1 MCIRDSSRTGSFGAD
16 ENRDGAITL
25 TELRRRL
32 LQSHGAA
39 TVRTYPE
46 DSDFALFSYDL
57 SAVSSRR
64 RETSIEGITFS
75 GDTLSADAPVIDFSF
90 NVVRTAQVA
99 YQLVYRRQGIWDFD
113 QSTLIYDNNGDFG
126 SYAIAGRALSP
137 GLKERSITL
146 NTADA
151 QSSGYVLLQI
161 LVIEKGLPSVV
172 WSKVLCVP
180 PTTSDPELRVHVQDT
195 FCPESGE
202 ELTFVVYHGVPCELT
217 VTIEDEAGQTVRRLS
232 SRQASRP
239 EQLSAPG
246 STFCWNGTDS
256 QGKLVNAGLYRVRV
270 KAYVGTER
278 YEVESGWISL
288 TEMVG

>member
-1 MCIRDSSRTGSFGAD
+1 M
-16 ENRDGAITL
+16 
-25 TELRRRL
+25 
-32 LQSHGAA
+32 
-39 TVRTYPE
+39 
-46 DSDFALFSYDL
+46 
-57 SAVSSRR
+57 SSRR

-126 SYAIAGRALSP
+126 SYAIAGRTLSP

-172 WSKVLCVP
+172 CRRYSAFRQRRATRNCVCMCR
-180 PTTSDPELRVHVQDT
+180 TH
-195 FCPESGE
+195 
-202 ELTFVVYHGVPCELT
+202 
-217 VTIEDEAGQTVRRLS
+217 
-232 SRQASRP
+232 
-239 EQLSAPG
+239 SAP
-246 STFCWNGTDS
+246 
-256 QGKLVNAGLYRVRV
+256 
-270 KAYVGTER
+270 KAAR
-278 YEVESGWISL
+278 N
-288 TEMVG
+288 